1 MRCSNVV
8 RTLRLLAAAALVV
21 TAACG
26 DSPESPSPA
35 PLVLTMPAAV
45 EGRYSTCQTC
55 ADPIAVV
62 VTFAVTVTD
71 ASGPGGTIATLETR
85 VMDTSRGV
93 EVARNT
99 RPNGSVGLSPS
110 ALPASVTPESTS
122 DAREFANQ
130 RSGAFTAA
138 RPSRGAPIR
147 SLQAVRCSGTPH
159 RRSAC

>member
-55 ADPIAVV
+55 ADPVAVV

-110 ALPASVTPESTS
+110 ALPARGQVTIEAGIGFPPPPPRDSLTVI
-122 DAREFANQ
+122 A
-130 RSGAFTAA
+130 TATLTDGRQA
-138 RPSRGAPIR
+138 SASAPLTI
-147 SLQAVRCSGTPH
+147 VG
-159 RRSAC
+159 

>member
-8 RTLRLLAAAALVV
+8 RILRFVAAAALVA

-26 DSPESPSPA
+26 DSPEGPSPA

-55 ADPIAVV
+55 ADPVAVV
-62 VTFAVTVTD
+62 VSFPVTVSD

-110 ALPASVTPESTS
+110 ALPARGQVTIEAGIGFPPPPPRDSLTVI
-122 DAREFANQ
+122 A
-130 RSGAFTAA
+130 TATLTDGRQA
-138 RPSRGAPIR
+138 SASAPLTI
-147 SLQAVRCSGTPH
+147 VG
-159 RRSAC
+159 